1 MNIAIVAVGRMR
13 AGPEKQLFDS
23 YVSKTPWTVTTHEIE
38 ARGKG
43 DAIAQA
49 KQEADGILSVL
60 PQSAKVICLDSRGKT
75 LTSEKLAQRFGQWRD
90 GGERDVAFVIGGADG
105 LEARVIQKADL
116 VLSFGAVT
124 WPHMLMRVL
133 VSEQIFRAHCI
144 LTGHP
149 YHRGH

>member
-23 YVSKTPWTVTTHEIE
+23 YISKTPWTVTTHEIE

-43 DAIAQA
+43 DAVAQA

-60 PQSAKVICLDSRGKT
+60 PQSAKVICFDSRGKT
-75 LTSEKLAQRFGQWRD
+75 LTSEGLAQQLRQWRD
-90 GGERDVAFVIGGADG
+90 DGEREIALVIGGADG
-105 LEARVIQKADL
+105 LEGRVTQKADL
-116 VLSFGAVT
+116 ILSFGAVT